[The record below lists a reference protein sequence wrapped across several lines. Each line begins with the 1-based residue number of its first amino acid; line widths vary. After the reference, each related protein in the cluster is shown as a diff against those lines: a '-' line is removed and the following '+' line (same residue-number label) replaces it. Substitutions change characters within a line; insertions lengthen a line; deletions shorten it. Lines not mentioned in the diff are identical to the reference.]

1 MSINYTYE
9 IASVDAQARCM
20 EVIYR
25 ADGHPEQRIGARLP
39 FEGEVLD
46 AVVAMYAPL
55 AYWESLQTTVVVP
68 QIGTSGSKPELP
80 ASTEALLT
88 PEQIERA
95 KNAEMWAQVQF
106 EKQIAKVLVKFG
118 VLASDPTEIQVTQL

>member
-25 ADGHPEQRIGARLP
+25 AEGHPEQRVGTRLP
-39 FEGEVLD
+39 YEGEVLD
-46 AVVAMYAPL
+46 AVVAMYSPV
-55 AYWESLQTTVVVP
+55 AYWESLQASVVVP
-68 QIGTSGSKPELP
+68 QVGASGSRPELP
-80 ASTEALLT
+80 NSTEPLLT
-88 PEQIERA
+88 AEQIEAA

-106 EKQIAKVLVKFG
+106 EKQIAKALIKFG
-118 VLASDPTEIQVTQL
+118 VLTSDPTEIQVTQL